1 MVRMQLWRWLTASA
15 ARCLLYVDEMVV
27 LVEVVVVVL
36 WRKWRWFDVL
46 VGGTLVQRW
55 CWRSVETT
63 TVCVRG
69 VAGRRLQWRCCAV
82 VHYRWLGCPRTMDAW
97 QLFWGPW
104 RRQRI
109 AAISAIHVAW
119 QTSGFVVA
127 AAGRRNPSSRNRLLE
142 GEERIC
148 Y

>member
-1 MVRMQLWRWLTASA
+1 MVRMQLRRRLTTRTVTAN
-15 ARCLLYVDEMVV
+15 RLLYMYQMVV
-27 LVEVVVVVL
+27 LVEVVVL
-36 WRKWRWFDVL
+36 WRKWWWFYVL
-46 VGGTLVQRW
+46 VSGTLVQRW
-55 CWRSVETT
+55 GCSVVEAA
-63 TVCVRG
+63 CVRC
-69 VAGRRLQWRCCAV
+69 VAGRRLQGGCCA

-142 GEERIC
+142 EKERKYC